1 MAKPDLPDLL
11 TRAREVADLARARSQ
26 QTETDRR
33 IADDIVERM
42 RQQELF
48 RILQPRAFGGFE
60 YGFDWFTQVVA
71 TIATGCGST
80 GWVYGLLASH
90 QWLAACFPQ
99 AAQQE
104 FWADRSAVAAGSY
117 APVGRSIAVDGG
129 YLLSGLWTFCSGCDN
144 SQWLFLGGM
153 IAEPTEPK
161 AGLFLARTEECTIDD
176 NWHTMGLSGTGSKN
190 IVARDVFVPCHRVVT
205 FAELAAGAAPGM
217 REHPN
222 PLYRQSFLAVLPV
235 TIVAPVLGMAE
246 GALADFLD
254 MAKVRTTRGAVAG
267 GNRRMAELATVQSRV
282 AEATACIDA
291 ARLLIFRDLADAYD
305 AVARGEPVSVDTRL
319 RNRRDQAFC
328 VRLLVQAID
337 ALFLASGGQGIFL
350 EKPLQ
355 RIWRDAHAAASHISL
370 NWDSTGTMYGQSLL
384 GLEPKGQ
391 YLRAF
396 SGKASPDLIRVD
408 TGFPQ
413 KMRPTKGIGARFRFN
428 LIGTR
433 SESAGRLG
441 EACDIVWSRRR
452 MGRERKDG

>member
-1 MAKPDLPDLL
+1 MSVIAARSPMTKPDLPEL
-11 TRAREVADLARARSQ
+11 LARARAIAELARARTQ
-26 QTETDRR
+26 QTEADRR
-33 IADDIVERM
+33 VADDMVERM
-42 RQQELF
+42 READLF
-48 RILQPRAFGGFE
+48 RILQPHAFGGFE
-60 YGFDWFTQVVA
+60 YGFDWFAQVVA

-90 QWLAACFPQ
+90 QWLTACFSQ
-99 AAQQE
+99 EAQEE
-104 FWADRSAVAAGSY
+104 FWADRGAVAAGTY
-117 APVGRSIAVDGG
+117 APVGRSVAVDGG
-129 YLLSGLWTFCSGCDN
+129 YLLSGTWSFCSGCDN
-144 SQWLFLGGM
+144 GQWLFLGGM
-153 IAEPTEPK
+153 IADPTEPK
-161 AGLFLARTEECTIDD
+161 PGFFMARTEDCIIDD
-176 NWHTMGLSGTGSKN
+176 NWHTMGLAGTGSKN
-190 IVARDVFVPCHRVVT
+190 IVAKDAFVPSQRVVT
-205 FAELAAGAAPGM
+205 FAELTAGTAPGM
-217 REHPN
+217 RGHPN

-282 AEATACIDA
+282 AEASGCIDA
-291 ARLLIFRDLADAYD
+291 ARLLIFRDLADAYES
-305 AVARGEPVSVDTRL
+305 VARGEPISVDMRL

-391 YLRAF
+391 Y
-396 SGKASPDLIRVD
+396 
-408 TGFPQ
+408 
-413 KMRPTKGIGARFRFN
+413 
-428 LIGTR
+428 
-433 SESAGRLG
+433 
-441 EACDIVWSRRR
+441 
-452 MGRERKDG
+452 